1 MRRAAV
7 ASATRPAVE
16 VPGVRDEVLRPA
28 AVAEV
33 WTGVGAPLETMA
45 VPGVLLAPG
54 DVIVAVELATLC
66 SSDVHIAAGH
76 RSAPAPMVL
85 GHECVG
91 RVMSIGAG
99 GALDVSG
106 APIAL
111 GDRVVW
117 SVAVSC
123 GDCDRCTSALPQKCR
138 HLRTYGHERIGAHW
152 ELSGGLATHVHVLA
166 GTAIVPV
173 GERIPARV
181 AAPAACGAATAWAAL
196 RRAEREVPLP
206 RSIVT
211 VTGAGIVGLS
221 ATAIAADR
229 GATVIV
235 SEPDKKRRRLARLFG
250 AAATIDPCDA
260 GALETALRGLG
271 VGGVEGVDIA
281 VEASGAPSAVE
292 TALTAVGVGGVAV
305 LVGSLSPA
313 PPVSMDAEAI
323 VRGLVTIAGVQ
334 HYTGD
339 DLRDAVEYLRGAWGR
354 HPFEDLVDPV
364 LPLAAADEALA
375 LAAAGGAFR
384 VGVDPR
390 R

>member
-16 VPGVRDEVLRPA
+16 VPGARDEVLRPA
-28 AVAEV
+28 AVAKV

-117 SVAVSC
+117 SVAVSG

-138 HLRTYGHERIGAHW
+138 HLRSYGHERIGAHW

-181 AAPAACGAATAWAAL
+181 AAPTACGAATAWAAL
-196 RRAEREVPLP
+196 RLAEREVALP
-206 RSIVT
+206 RSIVL

-235 SEPDKKRRRLARLFG
+235 SEPDKKRRRLARRFG

-313 PPVSMDAEAI
+313 SPVSMDAEAI

-375 LAAAGGAFR
+375 LAAAGGALR
-384 VGVDPR
+384 IGVDPR

>member
-16 VPGVRDEVLRPA
+16 VPGARDEVLRPA
-28 AVAEV
+28 AVAKV

-54 DVIVAVELATLC
+54 GVIVAVELATLC

-117 SVAVSC
+117 SVAVSG

-138 HLRTYGHERIGAHW
+138 HLRSYGHERIGAHW

-173 GERIPARV
+173 GEREV
-181 AAPAACGAATAWAAL
+181 A
-196 RRAEREVPLP
+196 LP
-206 RSIVT
+206 RSIVL

-235 SEPDKKRRRLARLFG
+235 SEPDKKRRRLARRFG

-323 VRGLVTIAGVQ
+323 VRGLVTITGVQ